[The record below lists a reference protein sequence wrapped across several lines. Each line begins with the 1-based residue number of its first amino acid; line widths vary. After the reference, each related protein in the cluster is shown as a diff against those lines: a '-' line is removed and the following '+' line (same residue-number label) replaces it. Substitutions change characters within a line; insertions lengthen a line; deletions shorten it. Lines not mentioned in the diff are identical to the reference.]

1 MKIVQIIPEFG
12 LAGAEIMCENLT
24 NELVRIG
31 HKVIVVSLYNTHT
44 PITDRLENNGI
55 EVVYLDKNLGLD
67 LSMIKKL
74 RRLFKEEHPDVIHS
88 HLLSIEYAVPASIGL
103 GIRHKI
109 HTVHNIAH
117 KEFASKWKRRLCKAF
132 YHLLDVTPVAL
143 SDIIQDSIVEEYK
156 LNKDKVPVA
165 FNGVPLEKCVIKKS
179 YSLGKT
185 VDVLHVGRFSEQK
198 NHVALVEAAIKVHS
212 IKNNVRFLLVGD
224 GPLKNDI
231 SQLIKEKGADG
242 FIIECGKTDNVFQY
256 MQSADIF
263 CLPSKYE
270 GIPMTLIEAMGSGLP
285 IVASRVGGIPDMI
298 TDGKEGLLCT
308 PDADDIAIKIEQMI
322 EDDSLREACG
332 KCAFAK
338 SAQFSAKTM
347 AEKYIEIYSR
357 Q

>member
-1 MKIVQIIPEFG
+1 MKIVQIMPEFG
-12 LAGAEIMCENLT
+12 LAGAETMCENLT
-24 NELVRIG
+24 NELVGMG
-31 HKVIVVSLYNTHT
+31 HTVAIISMYDYHS
-44 PITDRLENNGI
+44 PITDRLEKNGI
-55 EVVYLDKNLGLD
+55 KIHYLGKKNGLD
-67 LSMIKKL
+67 ISSIWKL
-74 RRLFKEEHPDVIHS
+74 RKLLKLESPDVIHT
-88 HLLSIEYAVPASIGL
+88 HRYIIEYAVPASIGL
-103 GIRHKI
+103 HIKRKI
-109 HTVHNIAH
+109 HTVHNIAS
-117 KEFASKWKRRLCKAF
+117 KELPKSVRKLCRLF
-132 YHLLDVTPVAL
+132 YKFLGVTPVAL

-338 SAQFSAKTM
+338 SAQFSSKTM